1 MSLLFRATLTAA
13 VMFAAQPASAR
24 EPTLQQRVQA
34 RLGQAAT
41 GTRFGLVVV
50 DDGGREL
57 VAISPDDRFIP
68 ASNTKMF
75 TTAAGFAFLPGLN
88 DPDDAG
94 GATVSLV
101 RNSRGRMD
109 VVLTGYGDARL
120 SSTPDCLVDCLGA
133 LADAVAAK
141 TRRVNDIVGDDTLF
155 PVQRWSPGMSWN
167 NIPSGDGTGVSAL
180 TLDDNR
186 VQLKVTPASPGQPPT
201 LDLLP
206 YYDVDNRAVTVVSGK
221 TDLEVTRL
229 PFERK
234 LRLLGT
240 IVVGEAPAIENLGID
255 DPAHYAAWRL
265 KTLLEDRG
273 VKVRGEI
280 RTQHRPFATT
290 DDPKKRG
297 DAQPARPPRPGA
309 LARLM
314 PPPLTQD
321 ITTINKISQNLHA
334 ELMLRRVGLVRG
346 TGSIEDGQAM
356 VQAMLAS
363 AGVPRTGFDFSDGS
377 GMSTYNRV
385 APRSA
390 VTFLRWVAAQP
401 WGPAWRA
408 SLPIAGI
415 DGTLRNRFKGT
426 SLQGRLFAKTG
437 TLNATRALS
446 GYMVAKSGRTL
457 TFSIFANDEPSDTSA
472 REMMDAALEMI
483 ANDN

>member
-1 MSLLFRATLTAA
+1 
-13 VMFAAQPASAR
+13 
-24 EPTLQQRVQA
+24 
-34 RLGQAAT
+34 
-41 GTRFGLVVV
+41 
-50 DDGGREL
+50 L

-75 TTAAGFAFLPGLN
+75 TTAAGMAFLPGIGQ
-88 DPDDAG
+88 PDAG
-94 GATVSLV
+94 GGAAVSLE
-101 RNSRGRMD
+101 SSKRGATD
-109 VVLTGYGDARL
+109 IVLIGNGDARL
-120 SSTPDCLVDCLGA
+120 SSTAECVTDCLAA

-141 TRRVNDIVGDDTLF
+141 TRRVNDIIGDDTLF

-186 VQLKVTPASPGQPPT
+186 VVLRITPAVPDEAPKVELSA
-201 LDLLP
+201 P
-206 YYDVDNRAVTVVSGK
+206 YFEVENRAVTVASGK

-234 LRLLGT
+234 VRLLGT
-240 IVVGEAPAIENLGID
+240 IVAGTDSAIENLGID

-265 KTLLEDRG
+265 KALLAERG

-280 RTQHRPFATT
+280 RTRHRPFDVT
-290 DDPKKRG
+290 DDPKKR
-297 DAQPARPPRPGA
+297 DPAAPTGPAAAEAEP
-309 LARLM
+309 LARLT
-314 PPPLTQD
+314 PLPLAED
-321 ITTINKISQNLHA
+321 IVTINKISQNLHA

-356 VQAMLAS
+356 VQSMLAS

-385 APRSA
+385 APRAA
-390 VTFLRWVAAQP
+390 VKFLRWVAAQP
-401 WGPAWRA
+401 WGAAWRA
-408 SLPIAGI
+408 SLPIAGF

-446 GYMVAKSGRTL
+446 GYMIAKSGQTL
-457 TFSIFANDEPSDTSA
+457 TFSMFANDEPSETSA
-472 REMMDAALEMI
+472 RDTMDAALELV
-483 ANDN
+483 ANEN

>member
-1 MSLLFRATLTAA
+1 MKVVVQTAL
-13 VMFAAQPASAR
+13 AAALSAAHPAIAQQA
-24 EPTLQQRVQA
+24 LQQHVEA
-34 RLGQAAT
+34 RIAQAAT

-50 DDGGREL
+50 DDQGREL
-57 VAISPDDRFIP
+57 VAVAPDDRFIP

-75 TTAAGFAFLPGLN
+75 TTAAGMAFLPAIN
-88 DPDDAG
+88 QPDTEG
-94 GATVSLV
+94 GATVRLEKGA
-101 RNSRGRMD
+101 RGGKD
-109 VVLTGYGDARL
+109 VILTGFGDARL
-120 SSTPDCLVDCLGA
+120 SSAPECMTDCLSA

-180 TLDDNR
+180 TMDDNR
-186 VQLKVTPASPGQPPT
+186 VVLRISPAAPGEAPK
-201 LDLLP
+201 LDLGVP
-206 YYDVDNRAVTVVSGK
+206 YYEIDNQAVTIANGK
-221 TDLEVTRL
+221 TELEVTRL
-229 PFERK
+229 PFDRK
-234 LRLLGT
+234 IRLLGT
-240 IVVGEAPAIENLGID
+240 IVAGAEPAIENLGID
-255 DPAHYAAWRL
+255 DPAYYAAWRL
-265 KTLLEDRG
+265 KTLLEQRG

-280 RTQHRPFATT
+280 RTRHRPFATS

-297 DAQPARPPRPGA
+297 GA
-309 LARLM
+309 APTHAALVEPLARLT
-314 PPPLTQD
+314 PPPLTED
-321 ITTINKISQNLHA
+321 IVTINKISQNLHA

-356 VQAMLAS
+356 VQAMLAT

-385 APRSA
+385 APRAA
-390 VTFLRWVAAQP
+390 VRFLRWVAAQP
-401 WGPAWRA
+401 WGSAWRA

-446 GYMVAKSGRTL
+446 GYMIAKSGRTL
-457 TFSIFANDEPSDTSA
+457 TFSMFANDEPSDTSA
-472 REMMDAALEMI
+472 RDTMDAVLEMV
-483 ANDN
+483 ANEN